1 MSKADRFGYLAAF
14 LGPALWGI
22 LPIFY
27 VLLEAY
33 APVEIVVQRSLWAFL
48 LLALF
53 YGVRGRLGEVFGL
66 FGFYYHHQPRQLIF
80 MLIGTVMIAV
90 NWTVFVYA
98 VGEVRVV
105 EASFGYFVYP
115 LIAVGASVLFLGE
128 RLDRR
133 GKIALVLSAVG
144 VAIKGWSI
152 GAVPDISLIL
162 AVSFALYAVVRK
174 KITISSLDGFF
185 CETIMLMPIVL
196 SFLSWHV
203 SQGGS
208 LFFDG
213 TLYGLCLAIACGV
226 ITTVPLV
233 LFLRGNKALD
243 LSLAA
248 FIFYVNPSLQ
258 LLCGVWFFD
267 EAFTSK
273 DLMAFGCI
281 WAGLIIQ
288 FVRRPALRR
297 PSMR

>member
-1 MSKADRFGYLAAF
+1 MTKADRFGYLAAF

-27 VLLEAY
+27 VLLEGY
-33 APVEIVVQRSLWAFL
+33 GPVEIVVQRSLWAFL
-48 LLALF
+48 LLAVF
-53 YGVRGRLGEVFGL
+53 YGLRGRLGEIMRL
-66 FGFYYHHQPRQLIF
+66 FRHPRQLAL
-80 MLIGTVMIAV
+80 MLFGTVMIAV

-115 LIAVGASVLFLGE
+115 LIAVAASVLFLGE

-133 GKIALVLSAVG
+133 SMIALVLSAIG

-152 GAVPDISLIL
+152 GAVPDISLFL

-174 KITISSLDGFF
+174 QLSIASLDGFF
-185 CETIMLMPIVL
+185 CETILLLPLVL
-196 SFLSWHV
+196 SFLGWHV
-203 SQGGS
+203 SQGGA

-213 TLYGLCLAIACGV
+213 QLSGFLLAIACGV

-233 LFLRGNKALD
+233 LFLRGNKALP

-248 FIFYVNPSLQ
+248 FIFYVNPTLQ

>member
-1 MSKADRFGYLAAF
+1 MSKADRFGYFAAF

-27 VLLEAY
+27 VLLEGY
-33 APVEIVVQRSLWAFL
+33 GPVEIVVQRSLWAFL
-48 LLALF
+48 LLAMV
-53 YGVRGRLGEVFGL
+53 YGVRGRLKEIFAL
-66 FGFYYHHQPRQLIF
+66 FRPSRQLVF

-90 NWTVFVYA
+90 NWTGFVYA

-128 RLDRR
+128 RLDGR
-133 GKIALVLSAVG
+133 GKIALVLSAIG

-174 KITISSLDGFF
+174 QIAISSLDGFF
-185 CETIMLMPIVL
+185 CETILLMPIVL
-196 SFLSWHV
+196 TYLSWHV
-203 SQGGS
+203 GNGGP

-213 TLYGLCLAIACGV
+213 KLSGFVLAMACGV

-233 LFLRGNKALD
+233 LFLRGNKALP

-248 FIFYVNPSLQ
+248 FIFYVNPTLQ

-281 WAGLIIQ
+281 WTGLIIQ
-288 FVRRPALRR
+288 FVRRPAIRR

>member
-1 MSKADRFGYLAAF
+1 MSKPDRFGYLAAF

-27 VLLEAY
+27 TLLEGFNA
-33 APVEIVVQRSLWAFL
+33 VEIVVQRSLWAFL
-48 LLALF
+48 LMLIVYLMRGRMAEILALF
-53 YGVRGRLGEVFGL
+53 KPNRQFVLMLLGTL
-66 FGFYYHHQPRQLIF
+66 
-80 MLIGTVMIAV
+80 MIAI
-90 NWTVFVYA
+90 NWTTFVYA

-115 LIAVGASVLFLGE
+115 LLAVGASVLFLGE

-133 GKIALVLSAVG
+133 GQIALILSAIG

-162 AVSFALYAVVRK
+162 AVSFALYAVLRK
-174 KITISSLDGFF
+174 QIAISSLDGFF
-185 CETIMLMPIVL
+185 VETIFLVPFVL
-196 SFLSWHV
+196 LFLSWQV
-203 SQGGS
+203 GQGRP
-208 LFFDG
+208 LFFEG
-213 TLYGLCLAIACGV
+213 GMGGFVLAISCGI

-233 LFLRGNKALD
+233 LFLRGNKALP

-258 LLCGVWFFD
+258 LLCGVLFFD
-267 EAFTSK
+267 EAFALK
-273 DLMAFGCI
+273 DLAAFGCI
-281 WAGLIIQ
+281 WAGLIVQ
-288 FVRRPALRR
+288 FVRRPVMRR

>member
-1 MSKADRFGYLAAF
+1 MSKPDRFGYLAAF

-27 VLLEAY
+27 TLLEGFNA
-33 APVEIVVQRSLWAFL
+33 VEIVVQRSLWAFL
-48 LLALF
+48 LMLIFYLMRGRMAEILALF
-53 YGVRGRLGEVFGL
+53 KPNRQFVLMLLGTL
-66 FGFYYHHQPRQLIF
+66 
-80 MLIGTVMIAV
+80 MIAI
-90 NWTVFVYA
+90 NWTTFVYA

-115 LIAVGASVLFLGE
+115 LLAVGASVLFLGE

-133 GKIALVLSAVG
+133 GQIALILSAIG

-162 AVSFALYAVVRK
+162 AVSFALYAVLRK
-174 KITISSLDGFF
+174 QIAISSLDGFF
-185 CETIMLMPIVL
+185 VETILLVPFVL
-196 SFLSWHV
+196 LFLSWQV
-203 SQGGS
+203 GQGRP

-213 TLYGLCLAIACGV
+213 GMVGFVLAISCGI

-233 LFLRGNKALD
+233 LFLRGNKALP

-258 LLCGVWFFD
+258 LMCGVLFFD
-267 EAFTSK
+267 EAFALK
-273 DLMAFGCI
+273 DLAAFGCI
-281 WAGLIIQ
+281 WAGLIVQ
-288 FVRRPALRR
+288 FVRRPVMRR

>member
-1 MSKADRFGYLAAF
+1 MSKPDRFGYLVAF

-27 VLLEAY
+27 TLLEGFNA
-33 APVEIVVQRSLWAFL
+33 VEIVVQRSLWAFL
-48 LLALF
+48 LMLIVYVMGGRMAEILALF
-53 YGVRGRLGEVFGL
+53 K
-66 FGFYYHHQPRQLIF
+66 PNRQFVL
-80 MLIGTVMIAV
+80 MLLGTVMIAI
-90 NWTVFVYA
+90 NWTTFVYA

-115 LIAVGASVLFLGE
+115 LLAVGASVLFLGE

-133 GKIALVLSAVG
+133 GQIALILSAIG
-144 VAIKGWSI
+144 VVIKGWSI

-162 AVSFALYAVVRK
+162 AVSFALYAVLRK
-174 KITISSLDGFF
+174 QIAISSLDGFF
-185 CETIMLMPIVL
+185 VETILLVPFVL
-196 SFLSWHV
+196 LFLSWQV
-203 SQGGS
+203 GQGRP

-213 TLYGLCLAIACGV
+213 GMVGFVLAISCGI

-233 LFLRGNKALD
+233 LFLRGNKALP

-258 LLCGVWFFD
+258 LLCGVLFFD
-267 EAFTSK
+267 EAFALK
-273 DLMAFGCI
+273 DLAAFGCI
-281 WAGLIIQ
+281 WAGLIVQ
-288 FVRRPALRR
+288 FARRPVTRR

>member
-1 MSKADRFGYLAAF
+1 MSKPDRFGYLAAF

-27 VLLEAY
+27 TLLEGFNA
-33 APVEIVVQRSLWAFL
+33 VEIVVQRSLWAFL
-48 LLALF
+48 LMLIVYLMRGRMAEILALF
-53 YGVRGRLGEVFGL
+53 RPNRQFVLMLLGTL
-66 FGFYYHHQPRQLIF
+66 
-80 MLIGTVMIAV
+80 MIAI
-90 NWTVFVYA
+90 NWTTFVYA

-115 LIAVGASVLFLGE
+115 LLAVGASVLFLGE

-133 GKIALVLSAVG
+133 GQIALILSAIG

-162 AVSFALYAVVRK
+162 AVSFALYAVLRK
-174 KITISSLDGFF
+174 QIAISSLDGFF
-185 CETIMLMPIVL
+185 VETILLVPFVL
-196 SFLSWHV
+196 LFLSWQV
-203 SQGGS
+203 GQGRP
-208 LFFDG
+208 LFFEG
-213 TLYGLCLAIACGV
+213 GMVGFVLAISCGI

-233 LFLRGNKALD
+233 LFLRGNKALP

-258 LLCGVWFFD
+258 LLCGVLFFD
-267 EAFTSK
+267 EAFALK
-273 DLMAFGCI
+273 DLAAFGCI
-281 WAGLIIQ
+281 WAGLIVQ
-288 FVRRPALRR
+288 FVRRPVMRR

>member
-1 MSKADRFGYLAAF
+1 MKADRFGYVAAF
-14 LGPALWGI
+14 LGPALWGV

-27 VLLEAY
+27 VLLEGFGA
-33 APVEIVVQRSLWAFL
+33 VEIVVQRSLWAFL

-53 YGVRGRLGEVFGL
+53 YGVRGRLGAILAL
-66 FGFYYHHQPRQLIF
+66 FRRPRQVAL
-80 MLIGTVMIAV
+80 MLIGTVLIAV

-98 VGEVRVV
+98 VGAVRVV

-115 LIAVGASVLFLGE
+115 LIAVAASVLFLGE

-133 GKIALVLSAVG
+133 GTIALILSAIG

-152 GAVPDISLIL
+152 GAVPDISLAL

-174 KITISSLDGFF
+174 QIAIASLDGLF
-185 CETIMLMPIVL
+185 CETILLLPIVL
-196 SFLSWHV
+196 GFLSWHV
-203 SQGGS
+203 GQGGS

-213 TLYGLCLAIACGV
+213 TPFGFLLAVACGV

-233 LFLRGNKALD
+233 LFLRGNKALP

-267 EAFTSK
+267 EAFTHK
-273 DLMAFGCI
+273 DMMAFGCI

>member
-1 MSKADRFGYLAAF
+1 MSKPDRFGYLAAF

-27 VLLEAY
+27 TLLEGFNA
-33 APVEIVVQRSLWAFL
+33 VEIVVQRSLWAFL
-48 LLALF
+48 LMLIFYLMRGRMAEILALF
-53 YGVRGRLGEVFGL
+53 K
-66 FGFYYHHQPRQLIF
+66 PNRQFVL
-80 MLIGTVMIAV
+80 MLLGTVMIAI
-90 NWTVFVYA
+90 NWTTFVYA

-115 LIAVGASVLFLGE
+115 LLAVGASVLFLGE

-133 GKIALVLSAVG
+133 GQIALILSAIG
-144 VAIKGWSI
+144 VVIKGWSI

-162 AVSFALYAVVRK
+162 AVSFALYAVLRK
-174 KITISSLDGFF
+174 QIAISSLDGFF
-185 CETIMLMPIVL
+185 VETILLVPFVL
-196 SFLSWHV
+196 LFLSWQV
-203 SQGGS
+203 GQGRP

-213 TLYGLCLAIACGV
+213 GMVGFVLAISCGI

-233 LFLRGNKALD
+233 LFLRGNKALP

-258 LLCGVWFFD
+258 LMCGVLFFD
-267 EAFTSK
+267 EAFALK
-273 DLMAFGCI
+273 DLAAFGCI
-281 WAGLIIQ
+281 WAGLIVQ
-288 FVRRPALRR
+288 FARRPVMRR

>member
-1 MSKADRFGYLAAF
+1 MSKPDRFGYLAAF

-27 VLLEAY
+27 TLLEGFNA
-33 APVEIVVQRSLWAFL
+33 VEIVVQRSLWAFL
-48 LLALF
+48 LMFIFYLMRGRMAEILALF
-53 YGVRGRLGEVFGL
+53 KLNRQFVLMLLG
-66 FGFYYHHQPRQLIF
+66 
-80 MLIGTVMIAV
+80 TAMIAI
-90 NWTVFVYA
+90 NWTTFVYA

-115 LIAVGASVLFLGE
+115 LLAVGASVLFLGE

-133 GKIALVLSAVG
+133 GQIALVLSAIG
-144 VAIKGWSI
+144 VVIKGWSI

-162 AVSFALYAVVRK
+162 AVSFALYAVLRK
-174 KITISSLDGFF
+174 QIAISSLDGFF
-185 CETIMLMPIVL
+185 VETILLVPIVL
-196 SFLSWHV
+196 LFLSWQV
-203 SQGGS
+203 GQGRP

-213 TLYGLCLAIACGV
+213 GMVGFVLAISCGI

-233 LFLRGNKALD
+233 LFLRGNKALP

-258 LLCGVWFFD
+258 LLCGVLFFD
-267 EAFTSK
+267 EAFALK
-273 DLMAFGCI
+273 DLAAFGCI
-281 WAGLIIQ
+281 WAGLIVQ
-288 FVRRPALRR
+288 FARRPVMRR

>member
-1 MSKADRFGYLAAF
+1 MSKPDRFGYLAAF

-27 VLLEAY
+27 TLLEGFNA
-33 APVEIVVQRSLWAFL
+33 VEIVVQRSLWAFL
-48 LLALF
+48 LMLIVYLMRGRMAEILALF
-53 YGVRGRLGEVFGL
+53 K
-66 FGFYYHHQPRQLIF
+66 PNRQFVL
-80 MLIGTVMIAV
+80 MLLGTVMIAI
-90 NWTVFVYA
+90 NWTTFVYA

-115 LIAVGASVLFLGE
+115 LLAVGASVLFLGE

-133 GKIALVLSAVG
+133 GQIALILSAIG
-144 VAIKGWSI
+144 VVIKGWSI

-162 AVSFALYAVVRK
+162 AVSFALYAVLRK
-174 KITISSLDGFF
+174 QIAISSLDGFF
-185 CETIMLMPIVL
+185 IETILLVPIVL
-196 SFLSWHV
+196 LFLSWQV
-203 SQGGS
+203 SQGRP

-213 TLYGLCLAIACGV
+213 GMVGFVLAISCGI

-233 LFLRGNKALD
+233 LFLRGNKALP

-258 LLCGVWFFD
+258 LLCGVLFFD
-267 EAFTSK
+267 EAFALK
-273 DLMAFGCI
+273 DLAAFGCI
-281 WAGLIIQ
+281 WAGLIVQ
-288 FVRRPALRR
+288 FARRPVTRR